1 MSEQTKTGF
10 FQRLKQGLSKTTKEF
25 TDRIDALISGYG
37 KIDEAFYD
45 ELEEILITADL
56 GFDITMELIESLR
69 EKVKEVKTDDP
80 HQVKALLK
88 ELIIN
93 ILSTGNRELQV
104 EPPPAVVLVVGVN
117 GVGKT
122 TTIGKLTHYFKQ
134 QQKEVMLAA
143 GDTFRA
149 GAIDQLE
156 VWGQRNQVPVIRHQE
171 GSDPAAVIFDAI
183 HAAKAR
189 NCEILICDTA
199 GRLHNKKNLMNELG
213 KIFRVVDREYPE
225 AQKEVLLVLD
235 ATTGQ
240 NALQQAKVFGEVAQL
255 TGIVL
260 TKLDGTA
267 KGGIV
272 LAITKSM
279 GTPVKMIGVGEQLE
293 DLQPFDPS
301 SFAEA
306 LLGDTDENTNVD
318 DTKI

>member
-25 TDRIDALISGYG
+25 TDKIDTLISGYG

-80 HQVKALLK
+80 HQVKVLLK

-122 TTIGKLTHYFKQ
+122 TTIGKLAHYFKQ
-134 QQKEVMLAA
+134 QHKEVMLAA

-183 HAAKAR
+183 HSAKAR

-225 AQKEVLLVLD
+225 ARKEVLLVLD

-306 LLGDTDENTNVD
+306 LLGDTNETRIAD
-318 DTKI
+318 DIKI